1 MINTNKKE
9 VRLNGVG
16 VYIPQ
21 HRDSNLD
28 LINKFELSEH
38 FIIEKVGF
46 INRSIKKNET
56 INDLCYKAFENLSSS
71 IKIDKRDVTVLI
83 VVTQNPDQNIPHTS
97 AIVHNMLGLPSNC
110 MTFDISQGCAGFVHG
125 LAVAKS
131 LLQFMNI
138 HGKVLLFTVDP
149 YSKIV
154 NPNSK
159 SEAILFGDAATA
171 SLISFDNIG
180 YNIGTSIFGTAPNSN
195 DCITCKTGEL
205 EMNGSKVFAHVMD
218 YVVPSIQSIINDLK
232 AKSETID
239 CFLVHQGSKYVVESI
254 RNSFGLN
261 AEVMPFLSKDY
272 GNTVSSS
279 IPIMM
284 KEILNT
290 KKYQKILISGFGVG
304 FTWGNCL
311 LNLI

>member
-1 MINTNKKE
+1 MINVYNKE
-9 VRLNGVG
+9 VQLNGVG
-16 VYIPQ
+16 VYIPEN
-21 HRDSNLD
+21 RESNLD

-46 INRSIKKNET
+46 VNRSIKKNET
-56 INDLCYKAFENLSSS
+56 INDLCYKAFENLNSS
-71 IKIDKRDVTVLI
+71 IKIDKKDVTVLI

-97 AIVHNMLGLPSNC
+97 AIVHNMLGLSPHC

-131 LLQFMNI
+131 LLKSM
-138 HGKVLLFTVDP
+138 HVHDKVLLFTVDP

-171 SLISFDNIG
+171 SLISFDSIG
-180 YNIGTSIFGTAPNSN
+180 YNIGISSFGTAPNSN
-195 DCITCKTGEL
+195 DCIVCKTGEL
-205 EMNGSKVFAHVMD
+205 EMNGSKVFSHVMD

-232 AKSETID
+232 AKSKKID
-239 CFLVHQGSKYVVESI
+239 LFLVHQGSKYVVDSI
-254 RNSFGLN
+254 RNSFGFD
-261 AEVMPFLSKDY
+261 AEVMPFISKDY

-279 IPIMM
+279 IPIMI
-284 KEILNT
+284 KYIFNN
-290 KKYQKILISGFGVG
+290 KKYRRILISGFGVG
-304 FTWGNCL
+304 FTWGNYL
-311 LNLI
+311 LNII